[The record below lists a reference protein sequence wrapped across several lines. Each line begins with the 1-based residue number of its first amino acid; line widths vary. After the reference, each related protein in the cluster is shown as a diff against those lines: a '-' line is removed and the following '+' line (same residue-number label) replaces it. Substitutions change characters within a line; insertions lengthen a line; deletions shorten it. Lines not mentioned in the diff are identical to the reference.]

1 MNKIPPVDLTRQ
13 YKLIQEEANSAVLD
27 ILNSGHYIGGEAIAN
42 FEQEFADY
50 IGVTQCVSC
59 NSGTDALFLALKA
72 LNIGE
77 ADEVITTAFSFF
89 ATAEV
94 VSRVGAKPI
103 FVDID
108 PHTFNLNLAQIEQA
122 ITPHTKA
129 IIPVHLFGQPVN
141 MTALMAIAKKHN
153 LYVIEDCAQATGAA
167 WGQNKIGSIGHV
179 GCFSFFPTKNL
190 GACGDG
196 GAITTNDLAIAKQAR
211 ILKEHGSPSRYRHDF
226 IGINSRID
234 AIQAVILTVKLRYLD
249 YWNEQ
254 RQKAAD
260 YYHQLLQP
268 ISCLKLPQALPG
280 GNSVWNQYTICLA
293 EHCSTNRSN
302 GDITARR
309 ERIKQ
314 NLQQKGVISMIY
326 YPIPLH
332 LQPVY
337 QNLGYQKGQL
347 PAVEQ
352 AAQQVLSLPMFPGIL
367 PVEQEQVAYALKD
380 CLLEVEHLV

>member
-13 YKLIQEEANSAVLD
+13 YKLIKEEANSAVLD
-27 ILNSGHYIGGEAIAN
+27 VLNSGHYIGGETIAN
-42 FEQEFADY
+42 FEQQFADY
-50 IGVTQCVSC
+50 IGVAQCVSC
-59 NSGTDALFLALKA
+59 NSGTDALWLALTA

-77 ADEVITTAFSFF
+77 GDEVITTPFSFF

-103 FVDID
+103 FIDID
-108 PHTFNLNLAQIEQA
+108 PDTFNLNLAQIEQA
-122 ITPHTKA
+122 ITPQTKA

-141 MTALMAIAKKHN
+141 MSELMAIANKHN
-153 LYVIEDCAQATGAA
+153 LLVIEDCAQATGAV

-196 GAITTNDLAIAKQAR
+196 GAITTNDRAIAKQVR

-234 AIQAVILTVKLRYLD
+234 AVQAVILTVKLRYLD

-254 RQKAAD
+254 RQRAAE
-260 YYHQLLQP
+260 YYQELLQS

-280 GNSVWNQYTICLA
+280 GESVWNQYTICLA
-293 EHCSTNRSN
+293 ERPSANQQNHHFFPR
-302 GDITARR
+302 RR
-309 ERIKQ
+309 ELIKAS
-314 NLQQKGVISMIY
+314 LQEKGVISMIY

-352 AAQQVLSLPMFPGIL
+352 AAQEVLSLPIFPGISQA
-367 PVEQEQVAYALKD
+367 EQEQVAYALKD
-380 CLLEVEHLV
+380 CLLEV